1 MIATA
6 ESIAASSEPKSRKRP
21 SGKAT
26 ARPVASKVK
35 VTLCLDAEAARRL
48 GVFAV
53 MVGRDRSDVVSELVR
68 DHLKRFRVQD
78 LGGCDNGMIGE
89 VGPTA

>member
-6 ESIAASSEPKSRKRP
+6 ESIAASSESKSRKRQAAKP
-21 SGKAT
+21 SGRA
-26 ARPVASKVK
+26 VAHKTK

-53 MVGRDRSDVVSELVR
+53 MVGRDRSDIVSELVR

-78 LGGCDNGMIGE
+78 LSPCDTGMIGE
-89 VGPTA
+89 AGPAA